1 MNKIENIYRS
11 NLLKHPS
18 LGRLL
23 KFKGKPLSIL
33 FLSILLTIPYLPGCG
48 TMNSLKIFALRDNS
62 LCVSDLKE
70 SLSDINNIGRRYAL
84 VFYGELSTYMANSIL
99 DKGYK
104 VEIAILEPSNTP
116 SPPKIFKDSGII
128 SLGYLDILGVPSSL
142 LNWVKETHPEWLL
155 YTGSGEPAR
164 YWYGQNLICNL
175 AIDSFKEYLIDR
187 AKSIAEK
194 GYDGVFLDDVVI
206 NPSLLGGPLYD
217 QPIYDEPKYGSW
229 ITHLVELF
237 RRIRNETGMIV
248 VYNAGWS
255 LPNEQL
261 MEAADGVMLE
271 SHPGSWSGNVNSPSY
286 YLRDWNAIYNV
297 SIVAQK
303 YAERGKMIIALNYGG
318 DERVEFY
325 TYAAVRLFDFYYW
338 YSTPALNSISDSKVL
353 KLDLGEPLGEHQEV
367 NGTYFRTYSNGIVV
381 LNPTNKI
388 SRVSIKVP
396 QHLSRLIDIKTMRIC
411 EAHNGDLTLEI
422 GPQEGFVLLCEDAI
436 KKENLNPLFLSGWI
450 IIMITITTVI
460 IVFFKKRRCFPQ
472 GSRNQK
478 PKTIP
483 SILI

>member
-1 MNKIENIYRS
+1 
-11 NLLKHPS
+11 
-18 LGRLL
+18 
-23 KFKGKPLSIL
+23 
-33 FLSILLTIPYLPGCG
+33 
-48 TMNSLKIFALRDNS
+48 
-62 LCVSDLKE
+62 
-70 SLSDINNIGRRYAL
+70 
-84 VFYGELSTYMANSIL
+84 
-99 DKGYK
+99 
-104 VEIAILEPSNTP
+104 
-116 SPPKIFKDSGII
+116 
-128 SLGYLDILGVPSSL
+128 
-142 LNWVKETHPEWLL
+142 
-155 YTGSGEPAR
+155 
-164 YWYGQNLICNL
+164 
-175 AIDSFKEYLIDR
+175 
-187 AKSIAEK
+187 
-194 GYDGVFLDDVVI
+194 
-206 NPSLLGGPLYD
+206 
-217 QPIYDEPKYGSW
+217 
-229 ITHLVELF
+229 
-237 RRIRNETGMIV
+237 
-248 VYNAGWS
+248 
-255 LPNEQL
+255 
-261 MEAADGVMLE
+261 
-271 SHPGSWSGNVNSPSY
+271 
-286 YLRDWNAIYNV
+286 
-297 SIVAQK
+297 
-303 YAERGKMIIALNYGG
+303 MIIALNYGG

-367 NGTYFRTYSNGIVV
+367 NGTYFGTYSNGIVV